1 MGMAC
6 KVLIVEDEIAEATL
20 LKRAF
25 RRHRPDMEIDIV
37 DDGGDALTSLLP
49 AVAEEGNQRPRPNF
63 VVLDLKL
70 RRMDGHEVLRR
81 LKDEHACRDIPTV
94 VFSSSS
100 DPDDV
105 SRAYDLGANSYIVKP
120 VRSAD
125 LDRIASL
132 MTSYWCEANCSG
144 DANGALRR

>member
-25 RRHRPDMEIDIV
+25 RRYRPDMEIEIV
-37 DDGGDALTSLLP
+37 DDGGKALAFLVPTET
-49 AVAEEGNQRPRPNF
+49 VEGDLTTRPSF

-81 LKDEHACRDIPTV
+81 LREARAGRDIPTI

-100 DPDDV
+100 DPTDV

-125 LDRIASL
+125 LDRVAQL

-144 DANGALRR
+144 APYGTGRT